1 MLTPAYIADPE
12 QKTLFLNAKKGDE
25 IIFNPAK
32 AFGNETELASFL
44 KISKEQAKEITS
56 DFRFKINNITRYL
69 ESEINQELFD
79 KVFGENT
86 VSDEQEFREKIKE
99 IIANNLKENSD
110 YRFGID
116 AKKTLVEKFKD
127 LTFPDTFLKRW
138 LLNSNKNLTSEQI
151 DSDYPKMIEDLTWQL
166 IKEKLIKKYEIKVN
180 EEDVENYAK
189 DFAKAQLAQYGISGT
204 NDDIITNYAK
214 SLLEKE
220 ETLRNFVER
229 AGDNKV
235 IAAIREAVDVQMKEI
250 SAEEFDKLF

>member
-1 MLTPAYIADPE
+1 M
-12 QKTLFLNAKKGDE
+12 
-25 IIFNPAK
+25 
-32 AFGNETELASFL
+32 
-44 KISKEQAKEITS
+44 
-56 DFRFKINNITRYL
+56 
-69 ESEINQELFD
+69 
-79 KVFGENT
+79 
-86 VSDEQEFREKIKE
+86 
-99 IIANNLKENSD
+99 IANNLKENSD

-189 DFAKAQLAQYGISGT
+189 
-204 NDDIITNYAK
+204 

-250 SAEEFDKLF
+250 SAEEFDKLFEEN

>member
-1 MLTPAYIADPE
+1 MVVTKEKQWKKTICCEAMLLNWKTERKRKRNAGFGRHAYTCLHHS
-12 QKTLFLNAKKGDE
+12 TLNKKNTVFECKKGDE

-86 VSDEQEFREKIKE
+86 VSDEQEFRERIKE
-99 IIANNLKENSD
+99 MIANNLKENSD

-166 IKEKLIKKYEIKVN
+166 IKEKLKKI
-180 EEDVENYAK
+180 
-189 DFAKAQLAQYGISGT
+189 
-204 NDDIITNYAK
+204 
-214 SLLEKE
+214 
-220 ETLRNFVER
+220 
-229 AGDNKV
+229 
-235 IAAIREAVDVQMKEI
+235 
-250 SAEEFDKLF
+250 